1 MPNLIVVKATH
12 DEEAGVW
19 ITESADLPGLRL
31 EGGTLEL
38 LMAKL
43 PGAIQDL
50 LEEAGEGAPRD
61 DIAIEV
67 IAHAST
73 RLHFARAG

>member
-31 EGGTLEL
+31 EG
-38 LMAKL
+38 
-43 PGAIQDL
+43 
-50 LEEAGEGAPRD
+50 D
-61 DIAIEV
+61 DVAIEV

-73 RLHFARAG
+73 RVHFARAS